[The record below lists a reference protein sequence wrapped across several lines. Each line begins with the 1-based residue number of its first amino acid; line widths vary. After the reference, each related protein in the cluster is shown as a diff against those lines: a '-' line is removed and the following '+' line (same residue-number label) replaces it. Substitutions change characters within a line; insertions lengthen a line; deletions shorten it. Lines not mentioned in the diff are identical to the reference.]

1 MITHVKSTKIYK
13 ILVVFV
19 LILTL
24 PSCREQKDLDIKL
37 TGFHSVENVV
47 YWGGQIVV
55 SDDDIVYLLNRDFSD
70 KQVLGVYVRVSER
83 GGVLYAER
91 ENGSVD
97 HFAPGGLKISSD
109 VEFQPFLAEY
119 SALDQSLT
127 LQRSEDKNYGIVNQQ
142 GLWVVLPQFR
152 GVESPF
158 SEGLVV
164 AYGPSGR
171 NLLVH
176 TDGTFQ
182 KLCVQQGIFSDDGFQ
197 NGLLRYSWT
206 DTSAGPGWEHP
217 SYVGFI
223 TADNRRLPVSRNL
236 ISALDCTE
244 GYAAVQS
251 ASGLWGYIDTT
262 GTFVIEPQYKE
273 ASQFDHGEAAVVN
286 QEGELIV
293 INTAGTQIRGPF
305 KGYTLVSDENIF
317 HDGLVR
323 ALENDK
329 IILFDTVS
337 GKWVS
342 KDGGMYW
349 NNGYWYS
356 LTEDSGQIY
365 LPACKK
371 LIPGHLCAI
380 YDTFC
385 IIERGDKSFLYDLLT
400 GKKIGAARN
409 IYGLSEGLMSA
420 FGLGG
425 RGYIDTNGRWIIAP
439 QYREGYSFQ
448 NGLAYINNRR
458 EKGFVANPLIY
469 GDAWTPKEADRAQLL
484 GLECPASNDA
494 SVTYREYG
502 NLLENL
508 FTALEQLQERGV
520 LSPKAEVSD
529 FRAFVLKNGLSSE
542 DRPIDRQYAALYLE
556 RVAAELGISTEY
568 FVNFYLDAEEVAEP
582 CREAV
587 GYICSLGIFDISEGC
602 LQPEKCLT
610 QQEAE
615 VIVLRFLEG
624 ILSKF

>member
-1 MITHVKSTKIYK
+1 M
-13 ILVVFV
+13 L
-19 LILTL
+19 LLTL
-24 PSCREQKDLDIKL
+24 LSCRDTKNLDIKIS
-37 TGFHSVENVV
+37 GFRSIKDII

-55 SDDDIVYLLNRDFSD
+55 MDGNVAYLLDRNFAY
-70 KQVLGVYVRVSER
+70 KQVLGTYEWAFEQ
-83 GGVLYAER
+83 GGVLYAMHED
-91 ENGSVD
+91 GSVD
-97 HFAPGGLKISSD
+97 HFVPGGLKISSD
-109 VEFQPFLAEY
+109 VEFQPFLADY
-119 SALDQSLT
+119 THLDQPLS
-127 LQRSEDKNYGIVNQQ
+127 LQRNEENYYGIVNQQ
-142 GLWVVLPQFR
+142 GKWIVSANFPSAETHL
-152 GVESPF
+152 
-158 SEGLVV
+158 SEGLFVTNDDR
-164 AYGPSGR
+164 GIDM
-171 NLLVH
+171 LVH
-176 TDGTFQ
+176 VDGTSN
-182 KLCVQQGIFSDDGFQ
+182 KLCVQQSLFSEAGFQ
-197 NGLLRYSWT
+197 NGLLRHLGFHDST
-206 DTSAGPGWEHP
+206 GPGGDRPH
-217 SYVGFI
+217 YVGFI

-556 RVAAELGISTEY
+556 HVAAELGISTEY